1 MDDLDKLKFT
11 LGRGLLR
18 ARTRKGYTQAETAV
32 LVGLAAAVY
41 GRVERGG
48 MLPSVPT
55 LFRMCTVLGASANV
69 LLGFSAEADVVVVAP
84 PEKPSEDSNDSPELR
99 RLASH
104 LRTLSPSALRTM
116 AALASAMRKS
126 RPQG

>member
-18 ARTRKGYTQAETAV
+18 ARHRKGYTQAETAV

-69 LLGFSAEADVVVVAP
+69 LLGFSSEAEVVVVAP
-84 PEKPSEDSNDSPELR
+84 PEKPPEDSNDSPELR

-104 LRTLSPSALRTM
+104 LRTLSPTALRTM

>member
-1 MDDLDKLKFT
+1 MDDLDKLRHT

-18 ARTRKGYTQAETAV
+18 ARTRKGYTQTEAAA

-55 LFRMCTVLGASANV
+55 LYRLCTVLGVSANV
-69 LLGFSAEADVVVVAP
+69 LLGFNSEAEVVLSTQEESTA
-84 PEKPSEDSNDSPELR
+84 ESEDSPEMR
-99 RLASH
+99 RLASA
-104 LRTLSPSALRTM
+104 LRKLSPSALRTM
-116 AALASAMRKS
+116 TALAAAIRK
-126 RPQG
+126 

>member
-1 MDDLDKLKFT
+1 MDDLDKLKHT

-18 ARTRKGYTQAETAV
+18 ARQRKGYTQAEAAS
-32 LVGLAAAVY
+32 LVGLAHAVY

-55 LFRMCTVLGASANV
+55 LFRLCTVLNVSANV
-69 LLGFSAEADVVVVAP
+69 LLGFDSEEEVVLP
-84 PEKPSEDSNDSPELR
+84 PSPSSEDSEDSPELR
-99 RLASH
+99 RLANA

-116 AALASAMRKS
+116 SALASAIRK
-126 RPQG
+126 

>member
-1 MDDLDKLKFT
+1 MDDLDKLKHT

-18 ARTRKGYTQAETAV
+18 ARIRKGYTQAEAAS
-32 LVGLAAAVY
+32 LVGLAHAVY

-55 LFRMCTVLGASANV
+55 LFRLCTVLGVSANV
-69 LLGFSAEADVVVVAP
+69 LLGFSAEEEDEVSLP
-84 PEKPSEDSNDSPELR
+84 TPETPAKDSNDSPELR
-99 RLASH
+99 RLAST

-116 AALASAMRKS
+116 SALASAIRK
-126 RPQG
+126 

>member
-1 MDDLDKLKFT
+1 MDDLDKLRHT

-18 ARTRKGYTQAETAV
+18 ARTRKGYTQAEAAS
-32 LVGLAAAVY
+32 LVGLAHAVY

-55 LFRMCTVLGASANV
+55 LFRLCTVLGVSANV
-69 LLGFSAEADVVVVAP
+69 LLGFSAEEEVSLLT
-84 PEKPSEDSNDSPELR
+84 PETPAKDSNDSPELR
-99 RLASH
+99 RLAST

-116 AALASAMRKS
+116 SALASAIRK
-126 RPQG
+126 

>member
-1 MDDLDKLKFT
+1 MDDLDKLRHT

-18 ARTRKGYTQAETAV
+18 ARSRKGYTQAEAAS
-32 LVGLAAAVY
+32 LVGLATTVY

-55 LFRMCTVLGASANV
+55 LYRLCTVLGVSANV
-69 LLGFSAEADVVVVAP
+69 LLGFNSEEEEVVVLP
-84 PEKPSEDSNDSPELR
+84 TPEEPTEESNDSPELR
-99 RLASH
+99 RLAST

-116 AALASAMRKS
+116 SALASAIRK
-126 RPQG
+126 